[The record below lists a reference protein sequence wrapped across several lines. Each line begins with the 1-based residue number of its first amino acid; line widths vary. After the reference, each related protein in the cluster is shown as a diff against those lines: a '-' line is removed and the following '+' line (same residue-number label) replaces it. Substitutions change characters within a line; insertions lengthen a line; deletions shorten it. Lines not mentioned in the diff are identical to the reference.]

1 MALVLL
7 IGGARS
13 GKSAL
18 AVRLARSSRRP
29 VVFVA
34 TAEARDE
41 EMAAR
46 IRRHQAERPAEW
58 HLVEEPLA
66 LRAALEQAEPDAFV
80 IVDCLSL
87 WVANLLERG
96 TNAEA
101 IEQEA
106 EAGALLAAGRASP
119 TVAVTNEAGLGVV
132 PVSALGRSFRD
143 VLGRVNAL
151 WAEQAADAAFVV
163 AGRLLSLPRAEASL
177 PRLDD

>member
-13 GKSAL
+13 GKSAH

-29 VVFVA
+29 VLFVA

-46 IRRHQAERPAEW
+46 IRRHQSERPAEW
-58 HLVEEPLA
+58 QLVEEPLA
-66 LRAALEQAEPDAFV
+66 VRAALERAEPEAFV
-80 IVDCLSL
+80 VLDCLSL

-96 TNAEA
+96 TAPAA

-106 EAGALLAAGRASP
+106 KAVARLAAGRAAP
-119 TVAVTNEAGLGVV
+119 TLAVTNEVGLGVV
-132 PVSALGRSFRD
+132 PVSRLGRSFRD
-143 VLGRVNAL
+143 VLGRVNAA
-151 WAEQAADAAFVV
+151 WAEQAVDAAFVV
-163 AGRLLSLPRAEASL
+163 TGRLLSLARPESSL
-177 PRLDD
+177 LGLDD